1 MPLRELALFALVC
14 LIWAVHTVLAKVVL
28 SGMEIPPLYYAA
40 LRYCVVLLVV
50 FPWLWPAPRPRWR
63 LVVVG
68 FLMGGGGFALFFMG
82 MKTASPSGSAV
93 VQQLAIPMTAL
104 LSFLMRGE
112 RIDRRRGIGMFLTF
126 VGAVTVMWDPGG
138 LSLTA
143 GLVLIA
149 GSALIS
155 ALATVL
161 MKQTRGVEPMQFQAW
176 VGLTSG
182 LPLLALSAAVET
194 GQIERSLEAGWGFV
208 AAVLYSALV
217 VSVVGHTVYYG
228 LIRRHDANLVAP
240 LMVMNPVMTVVLG
253 ILVTGDAFGPQMWLG
268 TALALA
274 GVLIITVPPE
284 RLRRLPFLRT

>member
-28 SGMEIPPLYYAA
+28 SGMGIPPLYYAS
-40 LRYCVVLLVV
+40 LRYCVVLLVMV
-50 FPWLWPAPRPRWR
+50 PWHWPAPRPLWR
-63 LVVVG
+63 LIVVG

-93 VQQLAIPMTAL
+93 VQQLAIPLTAL
-104 LSFLMRGE
+104 LSLAVLGE

-126 VGAVTVMWDPGG
+126 FGAVIVMWEPGG
-138 LSLTA
+138 FSLTT

-149 GSALIS
+149 GSALVS
-155 ALATVL
+155 AGATVL

-176 VGLTSG
+176 VGLTSSI
-182 LPLLALSAAVET
+182 PLLAVSAMVET
-194 GQIERSLEAGWGFV
+194 GQIERSLAAGWGFV
-208 AAVLYSALV
+208 AAVLYSALI
-217 VSVVGHTVYYG
+217 VSVVGHTIYYG
-228 LIRRHDANLVAP
+228 LIRRHDANLIAP
-240 LMVMNPVMTVVLG
+240 LMVMNPIFTVILG

-268 TALALA
+268 SVLALV

-284 RLRRLPFLRT
+284 RLRALPFWRT